1 MSLLIVVAG
10 PLQDV
15 YESDILAFHR
25 TRASPE
31 FSLGHILTKLLH
43 PHEYIRAAIHTYM
56 SKICFHLHQAQVI
69 FLYKPSYIYSKK
81 GFQKR
86 LYT

>member
-1 MSLLIVVAG
+1 MTCWLALAG

-31 FSLGHILTKLLH
+31 FLLGHILTKLLH
-43 PHEYIRAAIHTYM
+43 PHEYIRAAIHIYGV
-56 SKICFHLHQAQVI
+56 AQKNA
-69 FLYKPSYIYSKK
+69 LSECC
-81 GFQKR
+81 
-86 LYT
+86 